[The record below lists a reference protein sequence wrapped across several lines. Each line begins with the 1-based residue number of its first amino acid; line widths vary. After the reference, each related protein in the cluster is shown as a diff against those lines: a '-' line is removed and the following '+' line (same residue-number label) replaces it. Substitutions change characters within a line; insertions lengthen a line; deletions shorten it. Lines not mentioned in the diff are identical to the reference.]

1 MLITTFDE
9 KKGKDVTC
17 GYTEGKTY
25 FRDVKMEHMM
35 IKYFGFGV
43 QAEVLE
49 RLLKM
54 GIESIVLKT
63 KKKSFK
69 SALADWAR
77 FGKLDDFGHGRQ
89 VFLSMKYMEE

>member
-1 MLITTFDE
+1 MFITTFDE
-9 KKGKDVTC
+9 KKGRDVTC

-35 IKYFGFGV
+35 LKYFGFGV
-43 QAEVLE
+43 QAEILE
-49 RLLKM
+49 RLLKE

-69 SALADWAR
+69 SELADWVR
-77 FGKLDDFGHGRQ
+77 HGIPDDFGHGRQ
-89 VFLSMKYMEE
+89 VFLSMKYMTE